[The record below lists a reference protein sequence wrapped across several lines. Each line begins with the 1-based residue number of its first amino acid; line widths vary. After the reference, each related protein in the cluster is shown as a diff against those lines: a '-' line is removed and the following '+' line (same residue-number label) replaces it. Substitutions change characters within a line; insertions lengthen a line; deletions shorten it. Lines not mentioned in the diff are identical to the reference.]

1 MSDKDKSTS
10 LAHVEESAFAIMD
23 ALDDDLVIAEIEKRV
38 VDTWVYHFPAKEGP
52 EIWGLSKKG
61 VDQALEELEK
71 QGLCFEEDF
80 CSVVLDPSDA
90 DYLLISAK
98 VNKYRYDRN
107 FNRIHLGSL
116 TGYKRQW
123 TKEKRKDGSLATDR
137 FYFEK
142 GCAKALRN
150 AKSRA
155 ISVELESKII
165 AFAKDKGKVKEV
177 ADKPKKVETSWE
189 KEALQEVKD
198 SRHKYRLGKVFAQH
212 KALGFSD
219 FEKVKENIASMLKIS
234 EDFSLAKFVENDKLY
249 NEYQD
254 LIDLQ
259 MSKEA

>member
-10 LAHVEESAFAIMD
+10 LAHVEESVFAIMD
-23 ALDDDLVIAEIEKRV
+23 SLDDDLVIAEIEKRV

-71 QGLCFEEDF
+71 QGLVFEEDF
-80 CSVVLDPSDA
+80 CSVVLDPSDS
-90 DYLLISAK
+90 DYLLFSAK

-107 FNRIHLGSL
+107 LNRIHLGSL

-123 TKEKRKDGSLATDR
+123 IREKRKDGSLTTDR

-165 AFAKDKGKVKEV
+165 AFAKDKGKVKDVEN
-177 ADKPKKVETSWE
+177 KP
-189 KEALQEVKD
+189 
-198 SRHKYRLGKVFAQH
+198 HKPDISPEEEEIQGVRDTRLKNRLRKVFAQH
-212 KALGFSD
+212 KRLGLND
-219 FEKVKENIASMLKIS
+219 KEKVKENIASMIKIPK
-234 EDFSLAKFVENDKLY
+234 DFSLAKFVEDDKLY

-254 LIDLQ
+254 LMDLQ
-259 MSKEA
+259 MSEKA

>member
-10 LAHVEESAFAIMD
+10 LAHVEESVFAIMD

-52 EIWGLSKKG
+52 EMWGLSKKG

-80 CSVVLDPSDA
+80 CSVVLDPSNS
-90 DYLLISAK
+90 DYLLFSAK

-107 FNRIHLGSL
+107 LNRIHLGSL

-123 TKEKRKDGSLATDR
+123 TKEKRKDGSIVTDR

-165 AFAKDKGKVKEV
+165 AFAKEQGKIKNVEYGPR
-177 ADKPKKVETSWE
+177 KPDTSDIE
-189 KEALQEVKD
+189 KEIQAVSET
-198 SRHKYRLGKVFAQH
+198 RHKNRLRKIFAQNSQ
-212 KALGFSD
+212 LGYD
-219 FEKVKENIASMLKIS
+219 TKEKVKENIASLIKMPK
-234 EDFSLAKFVENDKLY
+234 DFSLAKFVENDKLY
-249 NEYQD
+249 NDYQD

-259 MSKEA
+259 LSKES